1 MKQESYISS
10 RQFFAM
16 LIVFRMVIMMT
27 ADTVLLGGENLAD
40 NILSCGIGFA
50 LNFVLI
56 LPLYFLNR
64 RESGTNLLENS
75 YDLFGS
81 LGAAVALFYV
91 IYFIFVDCY
100 YLSFFHIF
108 TVNVLDPKIP
118 SWLIA
123 VSVVAVASYAAFQRL
138 EAIARTAV
146 LVLVIILV
154 SLIFMFATVIPR
166 IDLNNLQPFL
176 YRGTDQ
182 MWIGALQFLGR
193 STGFSIIAMVLPQ
206 VSGKRKLGFFWWN
219 FVIYGFMSLALFILA
234 SALGNYGNTR
244 IVPILLHCICSRS
257 RAIPADGC
265 HFHWRMDLRAVFEN
279 CYGSLSDFPVLYPDV
294 QPEGGEDFHCLQC
307 CGNFCGNHVCG
318 IHTVAVSVG
327 FQSQVDFA
335 TDWRSGIFDT
345 GDSVASQ
352 SDQTQK
358 GEPAWR
364 RTSNQKRECI
374 S

>member
-27 ADTVLLGGENLAD
+27 ADTILLGGENLAD

-64 RESGTNLLENS
+64 REPGTNLLEKS

-81 LGAAVALFYV
+81 LGTAVALFYV

-123 VSVVAVASYAAFQRL
+123 VSVVAVATYAALQRL

-154 SLIFMFATVIPR
+154 SLIFMFATVTPR
-166 IDLNNLQPFL
+166 IDLNNFQPFL
-176 YRGTDQ
+176 YRGTGQ
-182 MWIGALQFLGR
+182 MWTGVLQFFGR
-193 STGFSIIAMVLPQ
+193 STEFAIIAMILPQ
-206 VSGKRKLGFFWWN
+206 VSGNRKKGFFWWN
-219 FVIYGFMSLALFILA
+219 LVIYGFMSLALFILA
-234 SALGNYGNTR
+234 TALGDYGNTQLFPFYTIASVAGVGPFQR
-244 IVPILLHCICSRS
+244 MDVIFIGVWISGLFLKIAMDLYLIFRCFTQIFNQKAGKISMVCSAAVISAGAMLVVSIRWLYQLVFSLKLILPLTGTAAFLVPMILLLANLIKHRKGNLHG
-257 RAIPADGC
+257 AEQ
-265 HFHWRMDLRAVFEN
+265 AVKKE
-279 CYGSLSDFPVLYPDV
+279 S
-294 QPEGGEDFHCLQC
+294 
-307 CGNFCGNHVCG
+307 
-318 IHTVAVSVG
+318 I
-327 FQSQVDFA
+327 
-335 TDWRSGIFDT
+335 
-345 GDSVASQ
+345 
-352 SDQTQK
+352 
-358 GEPAWR
+358 
-364 RTSNQKRECI
+364 
-374 S
+374 

>member
-64 RESGTNLLENS
+64 RESGTNLLEKS

-154 SLIFMFATVIPR
+154 SLIFMFATVTPR
-166 IDLNNLQPFL
+166 IDLNLQPFL

-234 SALGNYGNTR
+234 SALGNYGNTQLFPFYSIASVAGVGPFQR
-244 IVPILLHCICSRS
+244 MDVIFIGVWISGLFLKIAMDLYLISRCFTQMFNQKVGKISIVCSAVVISAGTMFVVSIRWLYQLVFSLKLILPLTGAAAFLIPVILLLANLIKHRKGNLHGAEQ
-257 RAIPADGC
+257 AIKK
-265 HFHWRMDLRAVFEN
+265 E
-279 CYGSLSDFPVLYPDV
+279 
-294 QPEGGEDFHCLQC
+294 
-307 CGNFCGNHVCG
+307 
-318 IHTVAVSVG
+318 SV
-327 FQSQVDFA
+327 
-335 TDWRSGIFDT
+335 
-345 GDSVASQ
+345 
-352 SDQTQK
+352 
-358 GEPAWR
+358 
-364 RTSNQKRECI
+364 
-374 S
+374 

>member
-27 ADTVLLGGENLAD
+27 ADTILLGGENLAD

-64 RESGTNLLENS
+64 REPGTNLLEKS

-81 LGAAVALFYV
+81 LGTAVALFYV

-123 VSVVAVASYAAFQRL
+123 VSVVAVATYAALQRL

-154 SLIFMFATVIPR
+154 SLIFMFATVTPR
-166 IDLNNLQPFL
+166 IDLNNFQPFL
-176 YRGTDQ
+176 YRGTGQ
-182 MWIGALQFLGR
+182 MWTGVLQFFGR
-193 STGFSIIAMVLPQ
+193 STEFAIIAMILPQ
-206 VSGKRKLGFFWWN
+206 VSGNRKKGFFWWN
-219 FVIYGFMSLALFILA
+219 LVIYGFMSLALFILA
-234 SALGNYGNTR
+234 TALGDYSNTQLFPFYTIASVAGVGPFQR
-244 IVPILLHCICSRS
+244 MDVIFIGVWISGLFLKIAMDLYLIFRCFTQIFNQKAGKISMVCSAAVISAGAMLVVSIRWLYQLVFSLKLILPLTGTAAFLVPMILLLANLIKHRKGNLHG
-257 RAIPADGC
+257 AEQ
-265 HFHWRMDLRAVFEN
+265 AVKKE
-279 CYGSLSDFPVLYPDV
+279 S
-294 QPEGGEDFHCLQC
+294 
-307 CGNFCGNHVCG
+307 
-318 IHTVAVSVG
+318 I
-327 FQSQVDFA
+327 
-335 TDWRSGIFDT
+335 
-345 GDSVASQ
+345 
-352 SDQTQK
+352 
-358 GEPAWR
+358 
-364 RTSNQKRECI
+364 
-374 S
+374 